1 MDQLTSRRTK
11 MPPTMTFTPSR
22 KPIVQ
27 GGVVKH
33 DGDGRF
39 LASLIEKEV
48 KQTRDNTALLN
59 GLLGDLRAAEATLAK
74 LLETNKQIICI
85 LPSIAVPK
93 KEAGATPR
101 DESEAS
107 ADKPSTPCTLEDDIK
122 KLRTRISSLLSTPV
136 DIHNPPVFKRALERL
151 TRTFEQTNQF
161 IQESMLCIHNK
172 ETAIAIA
179 AADELLHGK
188 ISGAISLCTDY
199 KSKKDALSFPSTVF
213 FKAAPTRLGAIEF
226 IESIAKL
233 LQDELSAQ
241 RENLVKLAQHLAEVQ
256 NTPAFAESIEKFKTA
271 TKELTDLS
279 QTAGLII
286 EGVYLYV
293 MNDIQEDYKKGWMLK
308 DPERSEL
315 YKLLSA
321 SIKSNTD
328 EECLK
333 RLKAL
338 EGFMQSHPQ
347 REKVLYGAQKHSDI
361 LAGTAALIET
371 CTHHNRDTQA
381 MAAP

>member
-1 MDQLTSRRTK
+1 MDRYTSGEAK
-11 MPPTMTFTPSR
+11 KPFAPPTKPSLQR
-22 KPIVQ
+22 SK
-27 GGVVKH
+27 VKH

-39 LASLIEKEV
+39 TASLMEEDEK
-48 KQTRDNTALLN
+48 KFQKNKALLESMS
-59 GLLGDLRAAEATLAK
+59 DKLRAADSALNM
-74 LLETNKQIICI
+74 LLGSKQEILCI

-107 ADKPSTPCTLEDDIK
+107 ADKPSTPRTLEDDIK

-136 DIHNPPVFKRALERL
+136 DIQNPPVFKRALERL

-256 NTPAFAESIEKFKTA
+256 NTPAFIVSIEKFKTA